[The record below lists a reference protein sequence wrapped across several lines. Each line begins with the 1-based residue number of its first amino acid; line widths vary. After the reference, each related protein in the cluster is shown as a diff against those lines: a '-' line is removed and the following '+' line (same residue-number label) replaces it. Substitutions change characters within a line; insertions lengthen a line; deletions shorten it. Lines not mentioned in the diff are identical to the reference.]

1 MPCRAFGRPAPK
13 IRWYKNDEELVRIGS
28 DDRLA
33 IANNGTLSLKNL
45 RLSDAGVY
53 RCVASSESGNA
64 SWSASLT
71 VSPGTSYHHSLAP
84 DVSVLPESPSK
95 SRIVNTTSNTVT
107 LTWSPGHEG
116 GAGKIIDYTVE
127 YFATNPKT
135 SWIVA
140 GTGIK
145 DDIYTVRIYI
155 YIYIYIYSSSD
166 SAYINNELFVVST
179 NIFSNERRRE

>member
-1 MPCRAFGRPAPK
+1 MIEIGATNQTLPPNSDVSMPCRAFGRPTPK
-13 IRWYKNDEELVRIGS
+13 IRWYKNDELVRINS

-33 IANNGTLSLKNL
+33 IANNGTLSLKSLQLN
-45 RLSDAGVY
+45 DAGVY
-53 RCVASSESGNA
+53 RCVASSESGNT

-71 VSPGTSYHHSLAP
+71 ISPGTSYHSIVP
-84 DVSVLPESPSK
+84 DISVLPESPSK

-116 GAGKIIDYTVE
+116 ASKIIDYTVE

-145 DDIYTVRIYI
+145 DDIYTVRI
-155 YIYIYIYSSSD
+155 
-166 SAYINNELFVVST
+166 
-179 NIFSNERRRE
+179 